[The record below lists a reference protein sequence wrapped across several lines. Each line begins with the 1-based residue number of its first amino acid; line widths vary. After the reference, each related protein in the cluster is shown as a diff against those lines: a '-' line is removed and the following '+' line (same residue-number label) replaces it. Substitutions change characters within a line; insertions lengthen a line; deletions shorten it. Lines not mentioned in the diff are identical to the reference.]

1 MSKSICRRMNV
12 NSVTPRSVELKPER
26 ILSDL
31 RSMGGRS
38 NSLTIREKIDQIQ
51 IAVTRKTK
59 FDDSCT
65 NLVGEVE
72 KIEFDL
78 IGIDPAI
85 CNTLRRIMLA
95 EVPQMAFERILM
107 YNNTSLIQVVLS
119 LLSTSGSI
127 FFFHFRTRF
136 WRTD

>member
-1 MSKSICRRMNV
+1 MNV
-12 NSVTPRSVELKPER
+12 NSATPRTVELKPER

-31 RSMGGRS
+31 RSMDSFSRT
-38 NSLTIREKIDQIQ
+38 LTIGEKIEQIQ
-51 IAVTRKTK
+51 IAVSRKTK
-59 FDDSCT
+59 FDDSCA

-78 IGIDPAI
+78 VGIDPAI

-107 YNNTSLIQVVLS
+107 YNNTSLIQV
-119 LLSTSGSI
+119 LLAT
-127 FFFHFRTRF
+127 
-136 WRTD
+136 